1 MAYRYRYNDSL
12 LAEGERTFVLQ
23 GGRLY
28 VRTGVLSTSADQI
41 TYRLREVY
49 DDAVAPP
56 PANLPPAGGDITATY
71 PVPAGA

>member
-23 GGRLY
+23 GGKLY
-28 VRTGVLSTSADQI
+28 VRTGVLTSTPDQI

-49 DDAVAPP
+49 DDAAPINHP
-56 PANLPPAGGDITATY
+56 PTAGDVTITGDLPNG
-71 PVPAGA
+71 